1 MRKGLTEILGALRLF
16 KGANYIG
23 FLPPASIPASFNFT
37 TPNALP
43 PSIQAIVVDT
53 TGQWSYQAISGA
65 GHTQNTDTGT
75 TAVSFQLDSGNT
87 GVRLKNNG
95 GSLELRNAADSAR
108 ASLLVQDLTVSGTTF
123 TVNSETVTIDDNI
136 IVLNNNVSSGTP
148 TEDGGVQ
155 VRRGASASASMLW
168 DETTDLWKA
177 GLVGSEV
184 AIARVFRAS
193 FTNATLSAGVL
204 TLTHNLGQ
212 KFCQVEIYDN
222 TDKKILPDEV
232 TLSSTNASAIDLTSF
247 GTLTGTWNAVVV
259 G

>member
-1 MRKGLTEILGALRLF
+1 MRHGLIELLGALRLVRSS
-16 KGANYIG
+16 NYIG
-23 FLPPASIPASFNFT
+23 FLTPASIPTTFNYT
-37 TPNALP
+37 LPNALP
-43 PSIQAIVVDT
+43 GSSQAIVVDA
-53 TGQWSYQAISGA
+53 TGQWSYQSIVGG

-75 TAVSFQLDSGNT
+75 TAVSFQLDSGNS

-108 ASLLVQDLTVSGTTF
+108 ASLLVQDLTVSGTTT

-136 IVLNNNVSSGTP
+136 IVLNNNVTTGTP

-155 VRRGASASASMLW
+155 VRRGSSTSASMLW

-177 GLVGSEV
+177 GVVGSEL
-184 AIARVFRAS
+184 AIARVFRQG
-193 FTNATLSAGVL
+193 FTNATLSGGVL

-212 KFCQVEIYDN
+212 QFCQIEIYDN
-222 TDKKILPDEV
+222 ANRKIMPDEV
-232 TLSSTNASAIDLTSF
+232 TLSSANAAAIDLTSY
-247 GTLTGTWNAVVV
+247 GTLTGTWNAVAV